1 MAMTSF
7 DFDKKLTETI
17 DKLKKDMGATS
28 RSEVLRRAIALLQ
41 IANTATRDGSELVI
55 KKKGQTE
62 KHIILG

>member
-7 DFDKKLTETI
+7 DFDKKLTATI

-41 IANTATRDGSELVI
+41 VANTATRDGSELVI

>member
-41 IANTATRDGSELVI
+41 VANTATRDGSELVI

>member
-7 DFDKKLTETI
+7 DFDPKLTKAI
-17 DKLKKDMGATS
+17 DQLKKDIGATS

-41 IANTATRDGSELVI
+41 VANKASKEGSDLII
-55 KKKGQTE
+55 KKKDHTE

>member
-17 DKLKKDMGATS
+17 DRLKKDMGATS

-41 IANTATRDGSELVI
+41 VANTATRNGSELVI

>member
-41 IANTATRDGSELVI
+41 VANTATRNGAELVI